1 MGVVLKAEVL
11 MTEQEKAEILNKL
24 QNIIESN
31 AELKEFTEKAK
42 DLLKRKEQGNIT
54 DDELYKEMQ
63 ELVAT
68 GKFAYDMKLALMLLI
83 MVLK

>member
-1 MGVVLKAEVL
+1 